1 MSTKEAASSSPAT
14 SNSATKPS
22 PTAGT
27 KPHRLPAPTL
37 FVGPPSRTA
46 SQLSVSRQGIDS
58 GKDPLTRQRNNKLGR
73 TTTAET
79 SDAKDGSP
87 NTITANNDDSF
98 PPLPTLR
105 KASEKEADA
114 RWREMQSTLNEV
126 ELTAQSSTHVFGT
139 QHAAALDNLRRAQ
152 VALAHA
158 WGRGNEEK
166 AVRAAEDER
175 AQEASVERFGNADEI
190 ARDRR
195 EAGGRRRGDTGVSVS
210 TTLSDESVLS
220 DGTAGGGGG
229 GGGEAGTGRS
239 QLEDETAQDIKLASE
254 RRAANEAYF
263 KKVEEGVK
271 DVVAK
276 LEVVAEAMRG
286 VEGESRSLWGGTAS
300 ERSSG
305 SERDSRQTSGGKAQA
320 AGGPATQSGQ
330 RDGFFTRERAAT
342 QRSNRT
348 RKCTLAIDQHLDRR
362 RHQRDRMP
370 PQINIMLGLLD
381 ALTFWTFA
389 LRFSQPVVCDSRYY
403 AYVDIAILVLSTAQM
418 WHTYFGSTDGHKA
431 GVYERFGVS
440 LLVVLALEI
449 WAIDAGFVL
458 G

>member
-1 MSTKEAASSSPAT
+1 MSTKDAASSSPAT

-22 PTAGT
+22 PTTGT

-58 GKDPLTRQRNNKLGR
+58 GKDPLTRQRPNKLGR
-73 TTTAET
+73 STTADT
-79 SDAKDGSP
+79 PDAKDGSSS
-87 NTITANNDDSF
+87 NNNNS
-98 PPLPTLR
+98 PTTNALPTLR
-105 KASEKEADA
+105 KASEREADA

-139 QHAAALDNLRRAQ
+139 QHAAALDDLRRAQ

-195 EAGGRRRGDTGVSVS
+195 EAGEGGGRRRGDTGVSVS

-220 DGTAGGGGG
+220 DGTAGGGG

-305 SERDSRQTSGGKAQA
+305 SERDSRQTRGGKAQA
-320 AGGPATQSGQ
+320 AGG
-330 RDGFFTRERAAT
+330 
-342 QRSNRT
+342 
-348 RKCTLAIDQHLDRR
+348 
-362 RHQRDRMP
+362 
-370 PQINIMLGLLD
+370 
-381 ALTFWTFA
+381 
-389 LRFSQPVVCDSRYY
+389 
-403 AYVDIAILVLSTAQM
+403 
-418 WHTYFGSTDGHKA
+418 
-431 GVYERFGVS
+431 
-440 LLVVLALEI
+440 
-449 WAIDAGFVL
+449 
-458 G
+458 

>member
-14 SNSATKPS
+14 SSSATKPS
-22 PTAGT
+22 STAAT

-87 NTITANNDDSF
+87 NTITANNNDSF

-139 QHAAALDNLRRAQ
+139 QHAAALDELRRAQ

-166 AVRAAEDER
+166 AVRAAADER

-195 EAGGRRRGDTGVSVS
+195 EAGGGGRRRGDTGVSVS

-220 DGTAGGGGG
+220 EGTGGGGGG
-229 GGGEAGTGRS
+229 GGGEAGMGRS
-239 QLEDETAQDIKLASE
+239 QLEDETAQDIKLALE

-305 SERDSRQTSGGKAQA
+305 PA
-320 AGGPATQSGQ
+320 AQSGQ
-330 RDGFFTRERAAT
+330 RDGFFTRKRATT

-348 RKCTLAIDQHLDRR
+348 HKCARAIDQHLDRM
-362 RHQRDRMP
+362 RHQRDHIP
-370 PQINIMLGLLD
+370 SQINIMLGLLD
-381 ALTFWTFA
+381 ALTFWIIA
-389 LRFSQPVVCDSRYY
+389 LRFSQPVVCDPRYH
-403 AYVDIAILVLSTAQM
+403 AYVDIAILVLSSAQM
-418 WHTYFGSTDGHKA
+418 WHTYFGGTDGHKA

-440 LLVVLALEI
+440 LLMVLALEM

>member
-1 MSTKEAASSSPAT
+1 MSTKDTASSSPAAS
-14 SNSATKPS
+14 SNATKPS

-58 GKDPLTRQRNNKLGR
+58 GKDPSTRQRTNKLGR
-73 TTTAET
+73 TTTAEP
-79 SDAKDGSP
+79 SDTKDGNPDP
-87 NTITANNDDSF
+87 NSNPTNADSL

-114 RWREMQSTLNEV
+114 RWREMKSTLNEV

-139 QHAAALDNLRRAQ
+139 QHAAALDDLRRAQ
-152 VALAHA
+152 VALAYA

-220 DGTAGGGGG
+220 EVTGGGGSG

-254 RRAANEAYF
+254 RRAANEAYL

-305 SERDSRQTSGGKAQA
+305 SEGDSRQTSGGKAQA
-320 AGGPATQSGQ
+320 AGG
-330 RDGFFTRERAAT
+330 
-342 QRSNRT
+342 
-348 RKCTLAIDQHLDRR
+348 
-362 RHQRDRMP
+362 
-370 PQINIMLGLLD
+370 
-381 ALTFWTFA
+381 
-389 LRFSQPVVCDSRYY
+389 
-403 AYVDIAILVLSTAQM
+403 
-418 WHTYFGSTDGHKA
+418 
-431 GVYERFGVS
+431 
-440 LLVVLALEI
+440 
-449 WAIDAGFVL
+449 
-458 G
+458 